1 MAPWL
6 NANLSAYDL
15 VHIHGLFSHVNS
27 MAGRLCRQH
36 KIPYL
41 VTLHGMA
48 NKYGMRHKPIRK
60 FISFNLFERQLLER
74 AAFVHLTSEH
84 EETDFSKF
92 NIKTTTRIIH
102 PGVKTVMKGNKIAPH
117 DLGIPNDAPICIFM
131 GRLHPI
137 KNIESIFSALG
148 ESGLENHHL
157 LMCGQ
162 GDAHYEEK
170 LKYFAHQCGVEN
182 RIKWLGFV
190 GEEDKFNLLASSD
203 VFIQP
208 SFSESFGMAAIEAAA
223 AGVPCVLS
231 HHVANGK
238 NLETASI
245 ATLVH
250 TSSDSIAAGIVSATK
265 LKNDQFSLKSM
276 AYIQKHYSLS
286 SVAKSMA
293 DLYNQIINNS
303 VSITAVKQ

>member
-1 MAPWL
+1 
-6 NANLSAYDL
+6 
-15 VHIHGLFSHVNS
+15 
-27 MAGRLCRQH
+27 
-36 KIPYL
+36 
-41 VTLHGMA
+41 
-48 NKYGMRHKPIRK
+48 
-60 FISFNLFERQLLER
+60 
-74 AAFVHLTSEH
+74 
-84 EETDFSKF
+84 
-92 NIKTTTRIIH
+92 
-102 PGVKTVMKGNKIAPH
+102 
-117 DLGIPNDAPICIFM
+117 
-131 GRLHPI
+131 
-137 KNIESIFSALG
+137 
-148 ESGLENHHL
+148 
-157 LMCGQ
+157 MCGQ